1 MWSKIPKRIGFRQA
15 ILRASQRP
23 LGSSA
28 APLPRRSDVTQELIE
43 RAIALRPMLVER
55 QAETEERTYPPPET
69 HAEFEAAGFYRM
81 YLPKRYGG
89 LEVDLPAYMRVV
101 LELARGCPSSAWCM
115 CLAANHALQI
125 GSWFEERA
133 QDEIFGD
140 GDFRCASVA
149 APIGTATRTD
159 GGWELNGQVAY
170 ASGAPYST
178 HYMGQA
184 LMPEGPPAMLLFVA
198 PRSEWTMLDDWG
210 DTLGLRGSGSH
221 SVRFEGG
228 RIPAHWALENTYMI
242 DVDVSG
248 GTPGVRL
255 HGNPLYAGRA
265 LGPFTMSLAALFI
278 GAAYNALDELEAQL
292 RSKPAPM
299 PPFGPRMYDPDYQH
313 TFGAA
318 MARLGLC
325 EAALMDCARQH
336 MELCRLAAED
346 GREFSYADDM
356 RLGCIAREVYIQ
368 TWETM
373 ERDIWR
379 PAGSSSAK
387 AGQRMERMFRDL
399 AMSAGHRNTVLRHWA
414 FREIACE
421 QLGIPR
427 DPATGNRQ
435 LPRTG
440 A

>member
-1 MWSKIPKRIGFRQA
+1 M
-15 ILRASQRP
+15 
-23 LGSSA
+23 
-28 APLPRRSDVTQELIE
+28 QELVE
-43 RAIALRPMLVER
+43 RAIALRPALVER
-55 QAETEERTYPPPET
+55 QAETEERTYPSQEI
-69 HAEFEAAGFYRM
+69 HEQFEAAGFYRM
-81 YLPKRYGG
+81 YIPKRYGG
-89 LEVDLPAYMRVV
+89 LEVDVATYMRVV

-125 GSWFEERA
+125 GSWFGEHA

-149 APIGTATRTD
+149 APIGPATRTAD
-159 GGWELNGQVAY
+159 GWELNGQVAY

-184 LMPEGPPAMLLFVA
+184 LMPDGDGAAGPQAMLLFVA

-228 RIPAHWALENTYMI
+228 RIPAHWALENTFMV
-242 DVDVSG
+242 DVDVSA
-248 GTPGVRL
+248 GTAGVRL

-265 LGPFTMSLAALFI
+265 IGPFTMSLAALFI
-278 GAAYNALDELEAQL
+278 GAAYNALDQLEADL

-299 PPFGPRMYDPDYQH
+299 PPFHPRMYDPDYQH

-336 MELCRLAAED
+336 MELCRLAAEE
-346 GREFSYADDM
+346 GREFSYADDT

-368 TWETM
+368 AWETM

-379 PAGSSSAK
+379 PAGSSAAK

-414 FREIACE
+414 FRELACE
-421 QLGIPR
+421 RLGIPR
-427 DPATGNRQ
+427 APATGNRQ
-435 LPRTG
+435 LPQS
-440 A
+440 

>member
-1 MWSKIPKRIGFRQA
+1 VPDRT
-15 ILRASQRP
+15 
-23 LGSSA
+23 A
-28 APLPRRSDVTQELIE
+28 AEELTE
-43 RAIALRPMLVER
+43 RAIALRPLLIER
-55 QAETEERTYPPPET
+55 QAEAEANTYPAQDVHE
-69 HAEFEAAGFYRM
+69 EFVAAGFYRM
-81 YLPKRYGG
+81 LVPRRYGG
-89 LEVDLPAYMRVV
+89 LEVDMEMYMRVV

-149 APIGTATRTD
+149 APIGPATRVD
-159 GGWELNGQVAY
+159 GGWQLDGQVAY
-170 ASGAPYST
+170 ASGIPYST

-184 LMPEGPPAMLLFVA
+184 LMPDDGVPGPPRMLLFVA

-221 SVRFEGG
+221 SVRFDSG
-228 RIPAHWALENTYMI
+228 RIPGHWALEDTMMV
-242 DVDVSG
+242 DVDVRG

-255 HGNPLYAGRA
+255 HGNPMYGGRA

-278 GAAYNALDELEAQL
+278 GAAYNGLDELESQL
-292 RSKPAPM
+292 HAKPAPR
-299 PPFGPRMYDPDYQH
+299 PPFHPRKHDPDYQRV
-313 TFGAA
+313 FGSA
-318 MARLGLC
+318 MARLGMC

-336 MELCRLAAED
+336 MEICRLAAEED
-346 GREFSYADDM
+346 REFSYADDM
-356 RLGCIAREVYIQ
+356 RIGCIAREVYIEA
-368 TWETM
+368 WETM

-387 AGQRMERMFRDL
+387 AGQRMERIFRDL
-399 AMSAGHRNTVLRHWA
+399 AMMGGHRNTTLRDWA
-414 FREIACE
+414 QREIACE
-421 QLGIPR
+421 RLGIPR

-435 LPRTG
+435 PPRP
-440 A
+440 

>member
-1 MWSKIPKRIGFRQA
+1 VPDRTTA
-15 ILRASQRP
+15 E
-23 LGSSA
+23 
-28 APLPRRSDVTQELIE
+28 ELTE
-43 RAIALRPMLVER
+43 RAIALRPLLIER
-55 QAETEERTYPPPET
+55 QAEAEENTYPAQDVHERLD
-69 HAEFEAAGFYRM
+69 AAGFYRM
-81 YLPKRYGG
+81 LVPRRYGG
-89 LEVDLPAYMRVV
+89 LEVDMETYMRVV
-101 LELARGCPSSAWCM
+101 LELARGCPSSAWCT

-133 QDEIFGD
+133 QVEIFGD

-149 APIGTATRTD
+149 APIGPATRVD
-159 GGWELNGQVAY
+159 GGWQLDGQVAY
-170 ASGAPYST
+170 ASGIPYST

-184 LMPEGPPAMLLFVA
+184 LMPDDGVPGPPRMLLFVA

-228 RIPAHWALENTYMI
+228 RIPEHWALEDTMMV

-255 HGNPLYAGRA
+255 HGNPMYGGRA

-292 RSKPAPM
+292 HAKPAPR
-299 PPFGPRMYDPDYQH
+299 PPFPPRKLDPDYQRV
-313 TFGAA
+313 FGSAI
-318 MARLGLC
+318 ARLGMC

-336 MELCRLAAED
+336 MELCRLAAEE

-356 RLGCIAREVYIQ
+356 RIGCIAREVYIDA
-368 TWETM
+368 WETM

-379 PAGSSSAK
+379 PGGSSSAK
-387 AGQRMERMFRDL
+387 AGQRMERIFRDM
-399 AMSAGHRNTVLRHWA
+399 AMMGGHRNTTLRDWA
-414 FREIACE
+414 LREIACE
-421 QLGIPR
+421 RLGIPR
-427 DPATGNRQ
+427 DPTTGNRQ
-435 LPRTG
+435 LPQS
-440 A
+440 